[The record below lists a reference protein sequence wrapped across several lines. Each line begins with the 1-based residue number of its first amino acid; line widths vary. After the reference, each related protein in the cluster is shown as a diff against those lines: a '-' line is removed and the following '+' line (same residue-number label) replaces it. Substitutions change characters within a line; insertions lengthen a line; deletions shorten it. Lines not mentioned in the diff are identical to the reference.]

1 MVISSYASNYGY
13 HKRCTCVY
21 HEFKNQ
27 STLLLLYQDIDQN
40 WNVFNMFMY
49 L

>member
-21 HEFKNQ
+21 HEK
-27 STLLLLYQDIDQN
+27 SKHTPIVIPRYRSKLECI
-40 WNVFNMFMY
+40 
-49 L
+49 